1 MLSEIGSEFWQKYDK
16 SNKKDENEIVVL
28 SGRTALDFVI
38 RDLKASGSFRT
49 IMLPSYCCDSMI
61 EPFVRNDI
69 EVSFYLVSHKGIDFP
84 ENDKDAVLL
93 LDYFGYVDDQ
103 ITRIANRAKENGQY
117 VIYDATHYLGEREIV
132 ADYYFRSYRKWF
144 FCNYASVI
152 KANGSWKIPFPTQ
165 TNSAYIEQR
174 NKAAEL
180 KRDYIASGVGEKNA
194 FLKRFSNAEELLEE
208 DYLNYF
214 GEKVACNVT
223 EIADVRRANA
233 RRLVEGL
240 RGIKEITLWR
250 EQIEDIDTPLFVPIL
265 VADSIRNELRKYL
278 IEHQIFCPIHW
289 PITELHSNINELFD
303 NELSLICDQRYSFD
317 EIDREL
323 EVISNFF
330 KVRKE

>member
-1 MLSEIGSEFWQKYDK
+1 M
-16 SNKKDENEIVVL
+16 
-28 SGRTALDFVI
+28 
-38 RDLKASGSFRT
+38 
-49 IMLPSYCCDSMI
+49 
-61 EPFVRNDI
+61 
-69 EVSFYLVSHKGIDFP
+69 
-84 ENDKDAVLL
+84 
-93 LDYFGYVDDQ
+93 
-103 ITRIANRAKENGQY
+103 
-117 VIYDATHYLGEREIV
+117 
-132 ADYYFRSYRKWF
+132 
-144 FCNYASVI
+144 I

-174 NKAAEL
+174 IKAAEL
-180 KRDYIASGVGEKNA
+180 KRDYINSGVGEKNA
-194 FLKRFSNAEELLEE
+194 FLKMFSNAEELLEQ

-214 GEKVACNVT
+214 GEKVLCNVT

-233 RRLVEGL
+233 RRLIEGL
-240 RGIKEITLWR
+240 RGIREITLWR

-289 PITELHSNINELFD
+289 PITELHSNVNELFD

-330 KVRKE
+330 KGRKE